1 MGNTT
6 LQMTLLG
13 QRKAKISNAG
23 SLIPEHELLIPPIY
37 LCVCETP
44 TYMYVCMHACFL
56 YNWIARMILTREK
69 PLC

>member
-1 MGNTT
+1 MGRVDTT

-37 LCVCETP
+37 LCVCVRHRP
-44 TYMYVCMHACFL
+44 TCMYVCMHVS
-56 YNWIARMILTREK
+56 YITG
-69 PLC
+69 